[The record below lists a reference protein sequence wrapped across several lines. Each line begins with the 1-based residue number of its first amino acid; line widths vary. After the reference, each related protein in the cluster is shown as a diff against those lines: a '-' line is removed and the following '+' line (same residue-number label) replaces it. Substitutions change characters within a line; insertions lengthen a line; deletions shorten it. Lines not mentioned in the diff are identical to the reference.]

1 MLDADHPREACGVFG
16 VWAPGEQVA
25 NLVFYGLYALQH
37 RGQESAGM
45 AVADG
50 RGVLVFKEMGLVSQV
65 FDEATLATLQGH
77 LAIGHTRYS
86 TTGGSRW
93 ENAQPAFKTNAAG
106 GGIALAHNGNLTN
119 TAVLAELLGSG
130 GPDGDG
136 AGGERRPSSDTDV
149 MAELLAR
156 EADLSLEE
164 AIVRTMRRLEGAFSL
179 VIMDERT
186 LYGVRDR
193 HGVRPLCI
201 GKLPGG
207 WVIASETAALD
218 IVGAT
223 LVREV
228 EPGEVVAIDSQG
240 LRTRRFAP
248 PDPRLCVFEHV
259 YLARADSTLGGQ
271 SVHQV
276 RRALGAALAVEA
288 PVEADLVIPVPD
300 TAWSAAAGY
309 AEASGIPFGEG
320 LMKNRYVGR
329 TFIQPSQTMRQLGI
343 RIKLNPLKEAIR
355 GLRLVVVDD
364 SIVRGNTTKAI
375 VAMLREAGAREV
387 HVRITSPP
395 VRWPCFYG
403 IDMPTRA
410 ELVASDLLTEEVA
423 SYVGADSLGY
433 LSLEALTETAAPP
446 GGRARGPLHRL
457 LHRELPDPGG
467 GPGPGQGAARGPGPP
482 ALALDGPGAAHLRPG
497 RGRRRG
503 RRPGGGADAGRGGGD
518 PRAEGAGRHRRVRR
532 AVAPRRGR
540 PAGPASPTT
549 RCWPRPATASAPS
562 CWSPRRSTATTRWA
576 STWSPWW
583 STTWS

>member
-1 MLDADHPREACGVFG
+1 
-16 VWAPGEQVA
+16 
-25 NLVFYGLYALQH
+25 
-37 RGQESAGM
+37 M

-50 RGVLVFKEMGLVSQV
+50 HGVLVYKEMGLVSQV
-65 FDEATLATLQGH
+65 FDEPTLATLQGH

-119 TAVLAELLGSG
+119 TAVLAESLAAEATAGTT
-130 GPDGDG
+130 
-136 AGGERRPSSDTDV
+136 AGGALRPSSDTDV

-164 AIVRTMRRLEGAFSL
+164 AIVRTMPRLEGAFSL

-228 EPGEVVAIDSQG
+228 EPGEVVAIDSHG
-240 LRTRRFAP
+240 LRARRFAP
-248 PDPRLCVFEHV
+248 PEPKLCVFEHV

-343 RIKLNPLKEAIR
+343 RIKLNPLREAIR

-410 ELVASDLLTEEVA
+410 ELVASDLLTDEVA

-433 LSLEALTETAAPP
+433 LSLEALTETAADPAEGP
-446 GGRARGPLHRL
+446 GGLCTACFTGRYPIPVEAQVQGKEL
-457 LHRELPDPGG
+457 LEG
-467 GPGPGQGAARGPGPP
+467 
-482 ALALDGPGAAHLRPG
+482 LAPQR
-497 RGRRRG
+497 
-503 RRPGGGADAGRGGGD
+503 
-518 PRAEGAGRHRRVRR
+518 
-532 AVAPRRGR
+532 
-540 PAGPASPTT
+540 
-549 RCWPRPATASAPS
+549 
-562 CWSPRRSTATTRWA
+562 
-576 STWSPWW
+576 
-583 STTWS
+583 

>member
-50 RGVLVFKEMGLVSQV
+50 RGLLVYKDMGLVSQV
-65 FDEATLATLQGH
+65 FDEPTLATLQGH
-77 LAIGHTRYS
+77 VAIGHTRYS
-86 TTGGSRW
+86 TTGGSCW
-93 ENAQPAFKTNAAG
+93 ENAQPAFKTNALG
-106 GGIALAHNGNLTN
+106 GGLALAHNGNLTN
-119 TAVLAELLGSG
+119 TAALAEGPGLGSG
-130 GPDGDG
+130 TGQGV
-136 AGGERRPSSDTDV
+136 RSTSDTDV
-149 MAELLAR
+149 IAELLAR
-156 EADLSLEE
+156 EADLSLDE
-164 AIVRTMRRLEGAFSL
+164 AIVRTMPRLEGAFSL
-179 VIMDERT
+179 VLMDEHT

-228 EPGEVVAIDSQG
+228 EPGEVVAIDEQG
-240 LRTRRFAP
+240 LRSRRFAP
-248 PDPRLCVFEHV
+248 ATPRLCVFEHV
-259 YLARADSTLGGQ
+259 YLARADSTLAGQ

-276 RRALGAALAVEA
+276 RRALGAALAVEV

-343 RIKLNPLKEAIR
+343 RIKLNPLREAIR

-375 VAMLREAGAREV
+375 VGMLREAGAREV

-410 ELVASDLLTEEVA
+410 ELVASDLLTDEVA
-423 SYVGADSLGY
+423 GYLGADSLGY
-433 LSLEALTETAAPP
+433 LSLEALTETAA
-446 GGRARGPLHRL
+446 
-457 LHRELPDPGG
+457 
-467 GPGPGQGAARGPGPP
+467 GPGSAAGDRGLCTACFTGNYPIPVEPQVQGKALLEGLAPP
-482 ALALDGPGAAHLRPG
+482 R
-497 RGRRRG
+497 
-503 RRPGGGADAGRGGGD
+503 
-518 PRAEGAGRHRRVRR
+518 
-532 AVAPRRGR
+532 
-540 PAGPASPTT
+540 
-549 RCWPRPATASAPS
+549 
-562 CWSPRRSTATTRWA
+562 
-576 STWSPWW
+576 
-583 STTWS
+583 

>member
-1 MLDADHPREACGVFG
+1 
-16 VWAPGEQVA
+16 
-25 NLVFYGLYALQH
+25 
-37 RGQESAGM
+37 
-45 AVADG
+45 
-50 RGVLVFKEMGLVSQV
+50 
-65 FDEATLATLQGH
+65 
-77 LAIGHTRYS
+77 
-86 TTGGSRW
+86 
-93 ENAQPAFKTNAAG
+93 
-106 GGIALAHNGNLTN
+106 
-119 TAVLAELLGSG
+119 
-130 GPDGDG
+130 
-136 AGGERRPSSDTDV
+136 

-164 AIVRTMRRLEGAFSL
+164 AIVRTMPRLEGAFSL

-207 WVIASETAALD
+207 WVVASETAALD

-228 EPGEVVAIDSQG
+228 EPGEVVAIDEQG
-240 LRTRRFAP
+240 LRARRFAP
-248 PDPRLCVFEHV
+248 PDPKLCVFEHV

-276 RRALGAALAVEA
+276 RRSLGAALAVEA
-288 PVEADLVIPVPD
+288 PVDADLVIPVPD

-329 TFIQPSQTMRQLGI
+329 TFIQPSQTMRKLGI
-343 RIKLNPLKEAIR
+343 RIKLNPLREAIR

-375 VAMLREAGAREV
+375 VTMLREAGAREV

-410 ELVASDLLTEEVA
+410 ELVASDLLTDEVA

-433 LSLEALTETAAPP
+433 LSLEALTETAASPV
-446 GGRARGPLHRL
+446 
-457 LHRELPDPGG
+457 
-467 GPGPGQGAARGPGPP
+467 
-482 ALALDGPGAAHLRPG
+482 DGPGGLCSACFTGTYRIPVEAQVQGKELLE
-497 RGRRRG
+497 
-503 RRPGGGADAGRGGGD
+503 DL
-518 PRAEGAGRHRRVRR
+518 
-532 AVAPRRGR
+532 APQR
-540 PAGPASPTT
+540 
-549 RCWPRPATASAPS
+549 
-562 CWSPRRSTATTRWA
+562 
-576 STWSPWW
+576 
-583 STTWS
+583 

>member
-1 MLDADHPREACGVFG
+1 
-16 VWAPGEQVA
+16 
-25 NLVFYGLYALQH
+25 
-37 RGQESAGM
+37 
-45 AVADG
+45 
-50 RGVLVFKEMGLVSQV
+50 VLVYKEMGLVSQV
-65 FDEATLATLQGH
+65 FDEPTLATLQGH

-119 TAVLAELLGSG
+119 TAVLAESLAAEAT
-130 GPDGDG
+130 DGDG
-136 AGGERRPSSDTDV
+136 AGGALRPSSDTDV

-164 AIVRTMRRLEGAFSL
+164 AIVRTMPRLEGAFSL

-228 EPGEVVAIDSQG
+228 EPGEVVAIDSHG
-240 LRTRRFAP
+240 LRARRFAP
-248 PDPRLCVFEHV
+248 PEPKLCVFEHV

-276 RRALGAALAVEA
+276 RRALGAALAVES

-343 RIKLNPLKEAIR
+343 RIKLNPLREAIR

-410 ELVASDLLTEEVA
+410 ELVASDL
-423 SYVGADSLGY
+423 GADSLGY
-433 LSLEALTETAAPP
+433 LSLEALTETAADPAEGP
-446 GGRARGPLHRL
+446 GGLCTACFTGRYPIPVEAQVQGKEL
-457 LHRELPDPGG
+457 LEG
-467 GPGPGQGAARGPGPP
+467 
-482 ALALDGPGAAHLRPG
+482 LAPQR
-497 RGRRRG
+497 
-503 RRPGGGADAGRGGGD
+503 
-518 PRAEGAGRHRRVRR
+518 
-532 AVAPRRGR
+532 
-540 PAGPASPTT
+540 
-549 RCWPRPATASAPS
+549 
-562 CWSPRRSTATTRWA
+562 
-576 STWSPWW
+576 
-583 STTWS
+583 

>member
-45 AVADG
+45 AVTDG
-50 RGVLVFKEMGLVSQV
+50 RGVLVYKEMGLVSQV
-65 FDEATLATLQGH
+65 FDEPTLATLQGH

-119 TAVLAELLGSG
+119 TGVLAESLAAEAA
-130 GPDGDG
+130 DGDG
-136 AGGERRPSSDTDV
+136 AGSALRSSSDTDV

-164 AIVRTMRRLEGAFSL
+164 AIVRTMPRLEGAFSL

-228 EPGEVVAIDSQG
+228 EPGEVVAIDSHG
-240 LRTRRFAP
+240 LRARRFAP
-248 PDPRLCVFEHV
+248 PEPKLCVFEHV

-288 PVEADLVIPVPD
+288 PVDADLVIPVPD

-343 RIKLNPLKEAIR
+343 RIKLNPLREAIR
-355 GLRLVVVDD
+355 GLRLIVVDD

-410 ELVASDLLTEEVA
+410 ELVASDLLTDEVA

-446 GGRARGPLHRL
+446 GEGPDGLCTACFTGNYPIPVEAQVQGKEL
-457 LHRELPDPGG
+457 LEG
-467 GPGPGQGAARGPGPP
+467 
-482 ALALDGPGAAHLRPG
+482 LAPQR
-497 RGRRRG
+497 
-503 RRPGGGADAGRGGGD
+503 
-518 PRAEGAGRHRRVRR
+518 
-532 AVAPRRGR
+532 
-540 PAGPASPTT
+540 
-549 RCWPRPATASAPS
+549 
-562 CWSPRRSTATTRWA
+562 
-576 STWSPWW
+576 
-583 STTWS
+583 

>member
-50 RGVLVFKEMGLVSQV
+50 RGVLVYKEMGLVSQV
-65 FDEATLATLQGH
+65 FDEPTLATLQGH

-86 TTGGSRW
+86 TTGSSRW

-119 TAVLAELLGSG
+119 TAALAESLRPS
-130 GPDGDG
+130 GPDG
-136 AGGERRPSSDTDV
+136 AAARRRPSSDTDV

-164 AIVRTMRRLEGAFSL
+164 AIVRTMPRLEGAFSL

-228 EPGEVVAIDSQG
+228 EPGEVVAIDEKG
-240 LRTRRFAP
+240 LRARRFAP

-259 YLARADSTLGGQ
+259 YLARADSTLAGQ

-288 PVEADLVIPVPD
+288 PVEGDLVIPVPD

-343 RIKLNPLKEAIR
+343 RIKLNPLREAIR

-410 ELVASDLLTEEVA
+410 ELVASDLLTDEVA

-433 LSLEALTETAAPP
+433 LSLEALTDTAAGP
-446 GGRARGPLHRL
+446 GEEP
-457 LHRELPDPGG
+457 G
-467 GPGPGQGAARGPGPP
+467 GPG
-482 ALALDGPGAAHLRPG
+482 AHG
-497 RGRRRG
+497 
-503 RRPGGGADAGRGGGD
+503 
-518 PRAEGAGRHRRVRR
+518 AEGG
-532 AVAPRRGR
+532 
-540 PAGPASPTT
+540 
-549 RCWPRPATASAPS
+549 
-562 CWSPRRSTATTRWA
+562 SPRLDKGLCTACFTGSYPIPVQALVQGKELLEGLATPR
-576 STWSPWW
+576 
-583 STTWS
+583 

>member
-1 MLDADHPREACGVFG
+1 MHDDSPRESCGLFG
-16 VWAPGEQVA
+16 VWAPGEEVA
-25 NLVFYGLYALQH
+25 KLIFFGLYALQH
-37 RGQESAGM
+37 RGQESAGI
-45 AVADG
+45 AVGDG
-50 RGVLVFKEMGLVSQV
+50 SGVLVNKDVGLVSQV
-65 FDEATLATLQGH
+65 FDEPTLATLQGH

-119 TAVLAELLGSG
+119 TAALAAEV
-130 GPDGDG
+130 G
-136 AGGERRPSSDTDV
+136 ASSAGASSDTDV
-149 MAELLAR
+149 IAELLAR

-164 AIVRTMRRLEGAFSL
+164 AIVRTMPRLQGAFSL
-179 VIMDERT
+179 LVMDEQT
-186 LYGVRDR
+186 IYGVRDP

-228 EPGEVVAIDSQG
+228 EPGEVVAIDEQG
-240 LRTRRFAP
+240 LRARRFAP
-248 PDPRLCVFEHV
+248 AEPRLCVFEHV
-259 YLARADSTLGGQ
+259 YLARADSTLAGQ

-288 PVEADLVIPVPD
+288 PVDADLVIPVPD

-343 RIKLNPLKEAIR
+343 RIKLNPLREAIR
-355 GLRLVVVDD
+355 GRRLVVVDD

-375 VAMLREAGAREV
+375 VRMLMEAGAREV
-387 HVRITSPP
+387 HLRIPSPP

-410 ELVASDLLTEEVA
+410 ELVASDLLSDEIA
-423 SYVGADSLGY
+423 AYLGADSLGY
-433 LSLEALTETAAPP
+433 LSLEAMTEAA
-446 GGRARGPLHRL
+446 
-457 LHRELPDPGG
+457 
-467 GPGPGQGAARGPGPP
+467 
-482 ALALDGPGAAHLRPG
+482 
-497 RGRRRG
+497 
-503 RRPGGGADAGRGGGD
+503 GGAQGLCTACFTGD
-518 PRAEGAGRHRRVRR
+518 YPIPVADQAQGKALLEG
-532 AVAPRRGR
+532 VATP
-540 PAGPASPTT
+540 
-549 RCWPRPATASAPS
+549 
-562 CWSPRRSTATTRWA
+562 
-576 STWSPWW
+576 
-583 STTWS
+583 

>member
-1 MLDADHPREACGVFG
+1 LRIDRIVAVRCYDQAASPPLLGHPARRIMLDADHPREACGVFG

-50 RGVLVFKEMGLVSQV
+50 HGLLVYKEMGLVSQV

-93 ENAQPAFKTNAAG
+93 ENAQPAFKTNAVG

-119 TAVLAELLGSG
+119 TAALAEFLGGTGSG
-130 GPDGDG
+130 G
-136 AGGERRPSSDTDV
+136 RSTSDTDV

-164 AIVRTMRRLEGAFSL
+164 AIVRTMPRLEGAFSL
-179 VIMDERT
+179 VILDERT

-207 WVIASETAALD
+207 WVVASETAALD

-228 EPGEVVAIDSQG
+228 EPGEVVAIDEQG
-240 LRTRRFAP
+240 LRSRRFAP
-248 PDPRLCVFEHV
+248 ASPRLCVFEHV

-276 RRALGAALAVEA
+276 RRALGAALAIEA

-309 AEASGIPFGEG
+309 AEASGISFGEG

-343 RIKLNPLKEAIR
+343 RIKLNPLREAIR

-375 VAMLREAGAREV
+375 VGMLREAGAREI

-410 ELVASDLLTEEVA
+410 ELVASDLLTTEIA
-423 SYVGADSLGY
+423 GYLGADSLGY
-433 LSLEALTETAAPP
+433 LSLEALTEAA
-446 GGRARGPLHRL
+446 
-457 LHRELPDPGG
+457 
-467 GPGPGQGAARGPGPP
+467 
-482 ALALDGPGAAHLRPG
+482 
-497 RGRRRG
+497 
-503 RRPGGGADAGRGGGD
+503 
-518 PRAEGAGRHRRVRR
+518 
-532 AVAPRRGR
+532 
-540 PAGPASPTT
+540 ASPGVGPEGL
-549 RCWPRPATASAPS
+549 CTACFTGDYPIPVEPQVQGKSLLEGLAPQ
-562 CWSPRRSTATTRWA
+562 R
-576 STWSPWW
+576 
-583 STTWS
+583 

>member
-1 MLDADHPREACGVFG
+1 
-16 VWAPGEQVA
+16 
-25 NLVFYGLYALQH
+25 
-37 RGQESAGM
+37 
-45 AVADG
+45 
-50 RGVLVFKEMGLVSQV
+50 
-65 FDEATLATLQGH
+65 
-77 LAIGHTRYS
+77 
-86 TTGGSRW
+86 
-93 ENAQPAFKTNAAG
+93 
-106 GGIALAHNGNLTN
+106 
-119 TAVLAELLGSG
+119 
-130 GPDGDG
+130 
-136 AGGERRPSSDTDV
+136 
-149 MAELLAR
+149 MAELLAG

-228 EPGEVVAIDSQG
+228 EPGEVVAIDAHG
-240 LRTRRFAP
+240 LRSRRFAP

-259 YLARADSTLGGQ
+259 YLARADSTLAGQ

-288 PVEADLVIPVPD
+288 PVDADLVIPVPD

-375 VAMLREAGAREV
+375 VAMLREAGAGEV

-403 IDMPTRA
+403 IDMPSRA
-410 ELVASDLLTEEVA
+410 ELVASDLVTEQVA

-433 LSLEALTETAAPP
+433 LSLEALTETAA
-446 GGRARGPLHRL
+446 
-457 LHRELPDPGG
+457 
-467 GPGPGQGAARGPGPP
+467 GPGQGGLCTACFTGSYPIPVEAQVQGKELLEG
-482 ALALDGPGAAHLRPG
+482 LA
-497 RGRRRG
+497 
-503 RRPGGGADAGRGGGD
+503 
-518 PRAEGAGRHRRVRR
+518 
-532 AVAPRRGR
+532 
-540 PAGPASPTT
+540 T
-549 RCWPRPATASAPS
+549 
-562 CWSPRRSTATTRWA
+562 
-576 STWSPWW
+576 
-583 STTWS
+583 

>member
-1 MLDADHPREACGVFG
+1 
-16 VWAPGEQVA
+16 
-25 NLVFYGLYALQH
+25 
-37 RGQESAGM
+37 
-45 AVADG
+45 
-50 RGVLVFKEMGLVSQV
+50 
-65 FDEATLATLQGH
+65 
-77 LAIGHTRYS
+77 
-86 TTGGSRW
+86 
-93 ENAQPAFKTNAAG
+93 
-106 GGIALAHNGNLTN
+106 
-119 TAVLAELLGSG
+119 
-130 GPDGDG
+130 
-136 AGGERRPSSDTDV
+136 

-164 AIVRTMRRLEGAFSL
+164 AIVRTMGRLEGAFSL

-228 EPGEVVAIDSQG
+228 EPGEVVAIDSHG
-240 LRTRRFAP
+240 LRARRFAP
-248 PDPRLCVFEHV
+248 PDLRLCVFEHV
-259 YLARADSTLGGQ
+259 YLARADSTLAGQ

-276 RRALGAALAVEA
+276 RRALGAALALEA
-288 PVEADLVIPVPD
+288 PVDADLVIPVPD

-410 ELVASDLLTEEVA
+410 ELVASDLLPDEVA

-433 LSLEALTETAAPP
+433 LSLDALTETAAPP
-446 GGRARGPLHRL
+446 EEGPKGLCTACFTGNYPIPVEAAQSQGKEL
-457 LHRELPDPGG
+457 LEGL
-467 GPGPGQGAARGPGPP
+467 APP
-482 ALALDGPGAAHLRPG
+482 R
-497 RGRRRG
+497 
-503 RRPGGGADAGRGGGD
+503 
-518 PRAEGAGRHRRVRR
+518 
-532 AVAPRRGR
+532 
-540 PAGPASPTT
+540 
-549 RCWPRPATASAPS
+549 
-562 CWSPRRSTATTRWA
+562 
-576 STWSPWW
+576 
-583 STTWS
+583 

>member
-1 MLDADHPREACGVFG
+1 
-16 VWAPGEQVA
+16 
-25 NLVFYGLYALQH
+25 
-37 RGQESAGM
+37 M

-50 RGVLVFKEMGLVSQV
+50 RGVLVYKEMGLVSQV
-65 FDEATLATLQGH
+65 FDEPTLATLQGH

-119 TAVLAELLGSG
+119 TGVLAESLAAEAADS
-130 GPDGDG
+130 DG
-136 AGGERRPSSDTDV
+136 AGSALRSSSDTDV

-156 EADLSLEE
+156 EDDLSLEE
-164 AIVRTMRRLEGAFSL
+164 AIVRTMPRLEGAFSL

-228 EPGEVVAIDSQG
+228 EPGEVVAIDEEG
-240 LRTRRFAP
+240 LRARRFAP
-248 PDPRLCVFEHV
+248 PEPKLCVFEHV

-288 PVEADLVIPVPD
+288 PVDADLVIPVPD

-343 RIKLNPLKEAIR
+343 RIKLNPLREAIR

-410 ELVASDLLTEEVA
+410 ELVASDLLTGEVA

-433 LSLEALTETAAPP
+433 LSLEALTETAADPAEGP
-446 GGRARGPLHRL
+446 GGLCTACFTGRYPIPVEAQVQGKEL
-457 LHRELPDPGG
+457 LEG
-467 GPGPGQGAARGPGPP
+467 
-482 ALALDGPGAAHLRPG
+482 LAPQR
-497 RGRRRG
+497 
-503 RRPGGGADAGRGGGD
+503 
-518 PRAEGAGRHRRVRR
+518 
-532 AVAPRRGR
+532 
-540 PAGPASPTT
+540 
-549 RCWPRPATASAPS
+549 
-562 CWSPRRSTATTRWA
+562 
-576 STWSPWW
+576 
-583 STTWS
+583 

>member
-50 RGVLVFKEMGLVSQV
+50 HGVLVYKEMGLVSQV
-65 FDEATLATLQGH
+65 FDEPTLATLQGH

-106 GGIALAHNGNLTN
+106 GGIAPAHNGNLTN
-119 TAVLAELLGSG
+119 TAVLAESLAAEAT
-130 GPDGDG
+130 DGDG
-136 AGGERRPSSDTDV
+136 AGGALRPSSDTDV

-164 AIVRTMRRLEGAFSL
+164 AIVRTMPRLEGAFSL

-228 EPGEVVAIDSQG
+228 EPGEVVAIDSHG
-240 LRTRRFAP
+240 LRARRFARPSPSCACSSTSTWPGPTP
-248 PDPRLCVFEHV
+248 PSA
-259 YLARADSTLGGQ
+259 ARASTRSAGH
-271 SVHQV
+271 S
-276 RRALGAALAVEA
+276 APPLAVES

-329 TFIQPSQTMRQLGI
+329 PSSSRARPCASSASGSSSTRSGGH
-343 RIKLNPLKEAIR
+343 P

-410 ELVASDLLTEEVA
+410 ELVASDLLTGEVA

-433 LSLEALTETAAPP
+433 LSLKALTETAADPAEGP
-446 GGRARGPLHRL
+446 GGLCTACFTGRYPIPVEAQVQGKEL
-457 LHRELPDPGG
+457 LEG
-467 GPGPGQGAARGPGPP
+467 
-482 ALALDGPGAAHLRPG
+482 LAPQR
-497 RGRRRG
+497 
-503 RRPGGGADAGRGGGD
+503 
-518 PRAEGAGRHRRVRR
+518 
-532 AVAPRRGR
+532 
-540 PAGPASPTT
+540 
-549 RCWPRPATASAPS
+549 
-562 CWSPRRSTATTRWA
+562 
-576 STWSPWW
+576 
-583 STTWS
+583 

>member
-45 AVADG
+45 AVGDG
-50 RGVLVFKEMGLVSQV
+50 RGLLVYKEMGLVSQV
-65 FDEATLATLQGH
+65 FDEPTLATLQGH

-86 TTGGSRW
+86 TTGGSHW

-119 TAVLAELLGSG
+119 TAALAESLGGTGSG
-130 GPDGDG
+130 G
-136 AGGERRPSSDTDV
+136 RSTSDTDV

-164 AIVRTMRRLEGAFSL
+164 AIVRIMPRLEGAFSL

-207 WVIASETAALD
+207 WVVASETAALD
-218 IVGAT
+218 IVGAA

-228 EPGEVVAIDSQG
+228 EPGEVVAIDEQG
-240 LRTRRFAP
+240 LRSRRFAP
-248 PDPRLCVFEHV
+248 ATPRLCVFEHV
-259 YLARADSTLGGQ
+259 YLARADSTLAGQ

-276 RRALGAALAVEA
+276 RRALGAALATEA

-343 RIKLNPLKEAIR
+343 RIKLNPLRETIR

-375 VAMLREAGAREV
+375 VRMLLEAGAREV

-410 ELVASDLLTEEVA
+410 ELVASDLLTDEVA
-423 SYVGADSLGY
+423 GYLGADSLGY
-433 LSLEALTETAAPP
+433 LSLEALTRTAAPV
-446 GGRARGPLHRL
+446 GVGPKGLCTACFTGDYPIPI
-457 LHRELPDPGG
+457 EPQV
-467 GPGPGQGAARGPGPP
+467 QGKAQLEN
-482 ALALDGPGAAHLRPG
+482 LAPQP
-497 RGRRRG
+497 
-503 RRPGGGADAGRGGGD
+503 
-518 PRAEGAGRHRRVRR
+518 
-532 AVAPRRGR
+532 
-540 PAGPASPTT
+540 
-549 RCWPRPATASAPS
+549 
-562 CWSPRRSTATTRWA
+562 
-576 STWSPWW
+576 
-583 STTWS
+583 

>member
-50 RGVLVFKEMGLVSQV
+50 HGVLVYKEMGLVSQV
-65 FDEATLATLQGH
+65 FDEPTLATLQGH

-93 ENAQPAFKTNAAG
+93 ENAQPTFKTNAMG

-119 TAVLAELLGSG
+119 TAHLAEAVGLDGPG
-130 GPDGDG
+130 GTGTR
-136 AGGERRPSSDTDV
+136 ASSDSDV
-149 MAELLAR
+149 LAELLAR

-164 AIVRTMRRLEGAFSL
+164 AIVRTVPRLEGAFSL

-207 WVIASETAALD
+207 WVVASETAALD

-228 EPGEVVAIDSQG
+228 EPGEVVAIDEQG
-240 LRTRRFAP
+240 LRSRRFAP
-248 PDPRLCVFEHV
+248 ADPHLCVFEHV
-259 YLARADSTLGGQ
+259 YLARADSTLAGQ

-288 PVEADLVIPVPD
+288 PVDADLVIPVPD

-343 RIKLNPLKEAIR
+343 RIKLNPLREAIR

-410 ELVASDLLTEEVA
+410 ELVASDLLTDEVA
-423 SYVGADSLGY
+423 SYLGADSLGY
-433 LSLEALTETAAPP
+433 LSLEALTGTAGASDT
-446 GGRARGPLHRL
+446 GARGLCSACFTGNYPIPLESRAQGKAL
-457 LHRELPDPGG
+457 L
-467 GPGPGQGAARGPGPP
+467 
-482 ALALDGPGAAHLRPG
+482 
-497 RGRRRG
+497 
-503 RRPGGGADAGRGGGD
+503 
-518 PRAEGAGRHRRVRR
+518 EGL
-532 AVAPRRGR
+532 
-540 PAGPASPTT
+540 SPQ
-549 RCWPRPATASAPS
+549 P
-562 CWSPRRSTATTRWA
+562 
-576 STWSPWW
+576 
-583 STTWS
+583 